1 MKRVIPIAVTISIG
15 LIVLVSLLLPAL
27 PPVVH
32 QARQVVVQWAVVLA
46 AFALVLGWI
55 NLMVVHFRRFQSR
68 QNMIY
73 SLVLIIA
80 AGITLALWIASMAA
94 GESSGVLRTIF
105 DRVIAPFQTALGAL
119 LALVLAVA
127 GFRALRVRRSLGMLL
142 FVLTAIVVVLTQ
154 PLNLLGSG
162 LDTIR
167 ETLIDPITTG
177 SLRGVLLGVALG
189 SIAMGLRVLIGADRP
204 QSD

>member
-1 MKRVIPIAVTISIG
+1 VKKVIPIAVTIG
-15 LIVLVSLLLPAL
+15 FGVIVLISLLLRL
-27 PPVVH
+27 PVLEAP
-32 QARQVVVQWAVVLA
+32 RQVIVQWAVVLA

-73 SLVLIIA
+73 SLVLIIS

-94 GESSGVLRTIF
+94 GESAEVMRSIF
-105 DRVIAPFQTALGAL
+105 DRVIAPFQAALGAL

-127 GFRALRVRRSLGMLL
+127 GFRALRVRRSLGMIL
-142 FVLTAIVVVLTQ
+142 FVLTAVVVVLTQ
-154 PLNLLGSG
+154 PLGLLSDV
-162 LDTIR
+162 LDLIR
-167 ETLIDPITTG
+167 GNLIDPITTG

-189 SIAMGLRVLIGADRP
+189 SIAVGLRVLTGADRP